1 LEENKTAKFFVI
13 RDHGHH
19 SLPHCTE
26 IRNAIKIWRIKKLTF
41 PFLCSKE
48 RKNEK
53 EKNKNNS
60 QGRNFSTLLFCPPP
74 LQSQSYLGSALLT
87 PKRHLAST
95 LCADE

>member
-13 RDHGHH
+13 TDHGHH
-19 SLPHCTE
+19 SLPSCTE

-48 RKNEK
+48 RKTEK
-53 EKNKNNS
+53 EENKNNS
-60 QGRNFSTLLFCPPP
+60 QGGNFSTPLVYPPP
-74 LQSQSYLGSALLT
+74 LPFPSYLGSALLT

-95 LCADE
+95 LSADE